1 MTKKTGSHLFLLF
14 RKVILSFR
22 VLNLNTPLK
31 KMGFWSAECHIFHW
45 LIHVDGWP
53 IIHVK

>member
-14 RKVILSFR
+14 RKVILPFR
-22 VLNLNTPLK
+22 VLNMPLK